1 MKNLWTFNL
10 KNFIIAIAIFIIE
23 VLIALYIHDN
33 FIRPFFGDF
42 LVVILLYYL
51 VKSLLNLSIKITAI
65 LVLIF
70 SYIVEFLQYFKFV
83 EIIGLQEYKLARIV
97 IGTSFSWYDI
107 IAYTCGI
114 IFVYW
119 IEHKR
124 ILK

>member
-51 VKSLLNLSIKITAI
+51 VKSFLNLSIKTTAI